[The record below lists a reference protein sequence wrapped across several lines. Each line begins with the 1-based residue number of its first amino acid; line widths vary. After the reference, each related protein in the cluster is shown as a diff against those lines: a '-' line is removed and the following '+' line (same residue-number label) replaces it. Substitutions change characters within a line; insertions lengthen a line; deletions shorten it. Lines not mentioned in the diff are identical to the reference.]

1 MSAVS
6 QPPVGCRASC
16 NLFFISMGNKVGD
29 GLALSDFVC
38 QWAEVGLDL
47 NDFLQRGDYWKKEL
61 ETKWMRHTSFIRK
74 PMQFGP
80 HTSQS
85 TPDMMFPLELQ
96 QQAYQGCSFVIGLSK
111 EAEND
116 AISWKNVE
124 WALQR
129 SANRA
134 VHEAEKTIGS
144 YVITFSGLYY

>member
-47 NDFLQRGDYWKKEL
+47 NDFLQRVDYWKKEL

-74 PMQFGP
+74 SMLFGP

-85 TPDMMFPLELQ
+85 TPDTLFPLE
-96 QQAYQGCSFVIGLSK
+96 S
-111 EAEND
+111 
-116 AISWKNVE
+116 
-124 WALQR
+124 
-129 SANRA
+129 
-134 VHEAEKTIGS
+134 
-144 YVITFSGLYY
+144 